1 VRRKRVCERAC
12 SAAIVI
18 CSASSCSAAALI
30 GSDADEAAAPSER
43 ALVAGESH
51 AEAEAEA
58 AVESVLRVG
67 GGWGVGQGRV

>member
-1 VRRKRVCERAC
+1 MCVSKTRVRARAC

-18 CSASSCSAAALI
+18 CSASSCRAAALI

-51 AEAEAEA
+51 AEAAAA
-58 AVESVLRVG
+58 AVVSMLGRL
-67 GGWGVGQGRV
+67 GVREG